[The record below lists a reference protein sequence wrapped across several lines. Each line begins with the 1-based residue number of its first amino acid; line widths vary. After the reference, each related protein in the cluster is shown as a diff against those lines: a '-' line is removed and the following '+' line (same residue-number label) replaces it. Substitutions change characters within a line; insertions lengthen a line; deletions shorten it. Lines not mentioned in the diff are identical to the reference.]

1 MLTEACQHASG
12 RAFCLSTR
20 CIKKHPLLHCDVSRP
35 LNYVGAC
42 SLRPCRHG
50 APRRLPLTQFVTNAR
65 PRAAQPPA
73 SRSTSLRVASSWALL
88 LGTPPGQ
95 QPGRQPGYKQGP
107 CPRIEVREQRVGTR
121 TGAEQQSPGHCV
133 QGTLAFASREGRD
146 WLKCLH
152 PHGLFTHATGQRV
165 LLARRCLPA
174 RRLLTGNHVGLH
186 PHHCP
191 CPCPCPCLPASLPH
205 CSHGARKGSP
215 KPLHRALVLACS
227 GLGPG
232 LGADLRELGADRRE
246 RGRAHPSEAQRCL
259 KLAGRFS
266 RKARMPSFWSSVAKR
281 P

>member
-1 MLTEACQHASG
+1 M
-12 RAFCLSTR
+12 
-20 CIKKHPLLHCDVSRP
+20 
-35 LNYVGAC
+35 
-42 SLRPCRHG
+42 
-50 APRRLPLTQFVTNAR
+50 
-65 PRAAQPPA
+65 
-73 SRSTSLRVASSWALL
+73 
-88 LGTPPGQ
+88 
-95 QPGRQPGYKQGP
+95 
-107 CPRIEVREQRVGTR
+107 GTR

-152 PHGLFTHATGQRV
+152 LHGLFTHATGQRD

-186 PHHCP
+186 PYHCPCPGP
-191 CPCPCPCLPASLPH
+191 CPCPCPGLPASLPP

-227 GLGPG
+227 GLGPR
-232 LGADLRELGADRRE
+232 LGADLRE

-266 RKARMPSFWSSVAKR
+266 RKACMPSFWSSVAKR

>member
-1 MLTEACQHASG
+1 MP
-12 RAFCLSTR
+12 TR
-20 CIKKHPLLHCDVSRP
+20 C
-35 LNYVGAC
+35 
-42 SLRPCRHG
+42 
-50 APRRLPLTQFVTNAR
+50 
-65 PRAAQPPA
+65 AAQTAAHPVCDKCSTQGCPTAGIPKYLPARGLLLGTPPGH
-73 SRSTSLRVASSWALL
+73 SSWALL

-191 CPCPCPCLPASLPH
+191 CPCPCLPASLPH

>member
-20 CIKKHPLLHCDVSRP
+20 CIKKRPLLHCDVSRP

-50 APRRLPLTQFVTNAR
+50 APRRLPLTQFVTKAR

-73 SRSTSLRVASSWALL
+73 SRSTSPARGLLLGTPPGHSSWALLLGTPPGHSSWALL

-95 QPGRQPGYKQGP
+95 QPGCQPGYKQGP
-107 CPRIEVREQRVGTR
+107 HPRIEAREQRVGTR

-152 PHGLFTHATGQRV
+152 LHGLFTHATGQRD

-186 PHHCP
+186 PYH
-191 CPCPCPCLPASLPH
+191 CPCPCLPASLLSRRQEGQPQAPAPRPRTRVFRI
-205 CSHGARKGSP
+205 GAKT
-215 KPLHRALVLACS
+215 
-227 GLGPG
+227 
-232 LGADLRELGADRRE
+232 
-246 RGRAHPSEAQRCL
+246 GR
-259 KLAGRFS
+259 
-266 RKARMPSFWSSVAKR
+266 
-281 P
+281 

>member
-191 CPCPCPCLPASLPH
+191 CLPASLLSRRQEGQPQAPAPRPRTRVLRI
-205 CSHGARKGSP
+205 GART
-215 KPLHRALVLACS
+215 
-227 GLGPG
+227 
-232 LGADLRELGADRRE
+232 
-246 RGRAHPSEAQRCL
+246 GR
-259 KLAGRFS
+259 
-266 RKARMPSFWSSVAKR
+266 
-281 P
+281 